1 MRILQALYLSVF
13 SIILIFSAN
22 IANAG
27 DKVVFSGSTTILPF
41 MEKMA
46 PLFKKQGMDIEVQAG
61 GSSVGYKTAHMGMA
75 DIGMMSREMKASEAK
90 NLKKLAI
97 ARDWL
102 IMIAHKDAPMDNITS
117 QQVIDIYTG
126 KTKELNGFKINAIA
140 KENGRGTKEVFDHFF
155 HLGKKA
161 GHPIAKNLIIIGPNG
176 QAITTLA
183 HDPHGLAYLSYSAV
197 EAAIN
202 QGEPIKMLTLD
213 GVDGSKLKNVLDGTY
228 KLQRTLNLVYQDKK
242 ADLMKRVRAVLATD
256 EARKIFKDNGV
267 QPVL

>member
-1 MRILQALYLSVF
+1 MRIFRAFCLSIVSTF
-13 SIILIFSAN
+13 LIVSTNA
-22 IANAG
+22 AMAG
-27 DKVVFSGSTTILPF
+27 DKVVFSGSTTVLPF

-61 GSSVGYKTAHMGMA
+61 GSSVGYKTAYMGMA

-102 IMIAHKDAPMDNITS
+102 IMIAHKDAPMKNITS
-117 QQVIDIYTG
+117 QEVVDIYTG
-126 KTKELNGFKINAIA
+126 KTNELNGFKINAIA

-161 GHPIAKNLIIIGPNG
+161 GHPIAKNLVIIGPNG
-176 QAITTLA
+176 QSIATLA

-197 EAAIN
+197 EAAIK

-213 GVDGSKLKNVLDGTY
+213 GVEGTPENVLNGTY
-228 KLQRTLNLVYQDKK
+228 KLQRTLNLVYKENK
-242 ADLMKRVRAVLATD
+242 ADLMKRVKSVLATD
-256 EARKIFKDNGV
+256 EARKIFTENGV
-267 QPVL
+267 QPDL